1 MKFLIFLILSIS
13 SIILLNT
20 YGQAGNPPANVTK
33 SFTQKFPA
41 AQSIKWFK
49 EVKVFKAVFKE
60 DGIHYEAIYNI
71 NGDWLKTQRS
81 ISMLEVPESVKT
93 GLINSKFS
101 TWKLNAVY
109 VLFFPGMITQY
120 RLVVTNGNDTVNL
133 LFGWDGKLLDDEF

>member
-49 EVKVFKAVFKE
+49 YLKLFLKKMVFIMK
-60 DGIHYEAIYNI
+60 HYITAMAI
-71 NGDWLKTQRS
+71 G
-81 ISMLEVPESVKT
+81 
-93 GLINSKFS
+93 
-101 TWKLNAVY
+101 
-109 VLFFPGMITQY
+109 
-120 RLVVTNGNDTVNL
+120 
-133 LFGWDGKLLDDEF
+133 

>member
-49 EVKVFKAVFKE
+49 E
-60 DGIHYEAIYNI
+60 
-71 NGDWLKTQRS
+71 TQRT

>member
-60 DGIHYEAIYNI
+60 DGIHYEAVMGYA
-71 NGDWLKTQRS
+71 GSAASAPYSSL
-81 ISMLEVPESVKT
+81 
-93 GLINSKFS
+93 
-101 TWKLNAVY
+101 
-109 VLFFPGMITQY
+109 
-120 RLVVTNGNDTVNL
+120 
-133 LFGWDGKLLDDEF
+133 